1 MALVSPALHFKFRSG
16 QQVRAGRNNKKCF
29 RKRFKKKLKQSVQAI
44 SILIR
49 GKNVSSRPQRTNCGL
64 LSPHQCRSKF
74 MSPSFYIGTAA
85 NMKSNEPKSSA
96 AAACPASARNT
107 GGKERKGERE
117 QDEGGREG
125 ERENKMRAIE
135 CRAKIHVGH
144 SNSPTSLLPSS
155 IFSCI
160 FFISA
165 LFFCEKE
172 NLYFFAF
179 LQVKSNKSMRS
190 PRCCVDLHCPGA
202 KASAAAAAA
211 EQHIPLPLLQTHASN
226 NCIQRRERDG
236 TGLATSRPIRVKLHL
251 KVKEVHILP
260 VRSVFYLCCSSS
272 SSLSPPLLL
281 FLVCEECYNDLDSAP
296 DAAAI
301 VCAWCMPDSLNQL
314 L

>member
-1 MALVSPALHFKFRSG
+1 MWAIATPQPPFYPLPFSLASSSSHHFFF
-16 QQVRAGRNNKKCF
+16 V
-29 RKRFKKKLKQSVQAI
+29 KKK
-44 SILIR
+44 
-49 GKNVSSRPQRTNCGL
+49 T
-64 LSPHQCRSKF
+64 
-74 MSPSFYIGTAA
+74 
-85 NMKSNEPKSSA
+85 
-96 AAACPASARNT
+96 
-107 GGKERKGERE
+107 
-117 QDEGGREG
+117 
-125 ERENKMRAIE
+125 
-135 CRAKIHVGH
+135 
-144 SNSPTSLLPSS
+144 
-155 IFSCI
+155 
-160 FFISA
+160 FI
-165 LFFCEKE
+165 
-172 NLYFFAF
+172 FAF

-211 EQHIPLPLLQTHASN
+211 EQHIPLPLLETHASN
-226 NCIQRRERDG
+226 NCIHRRERDG

-260 VRSVFYLCCSSS
+260 VRSVFYLCCSS